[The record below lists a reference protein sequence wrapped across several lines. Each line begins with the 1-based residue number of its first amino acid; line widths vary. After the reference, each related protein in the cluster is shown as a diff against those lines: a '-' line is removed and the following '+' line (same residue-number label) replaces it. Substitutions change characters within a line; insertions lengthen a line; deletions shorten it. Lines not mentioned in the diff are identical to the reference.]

1 MASRVVAPTGSLVRL
16 AAVNTASA
24 SSGLSSSFSSSLSSL
39 GSNCHLSFHLHAR
52 VLSRGVSSSAS
63 ASAASVAA
71 ASRLRHSVQAG
82 GAFGFAACLT
92 NEVRAAAQRS
102 STPTL
107 RSMHHH
113 RRTYCSTQTPPPK
126 TQANASITNHANALK
141 QQALQ
146 KANSL
151 KQQATA
157 VQSNLK
163 NQATAM
169 QSNLKNQATA
179 VQSNLM
185 QKQQEMRTFL
195 QTQTQAITNS
205 PRAVVTSIRTSIQKV
220 TTTARTAINKQL
232 TRLAAIPSS
241 LYAKLKPHLP
251 AFLSKR
257 LDALFAAISRQLSAI
272 AASPATARTKISQI
286 LTSLWQQYR
295 LTVAGTTLVLSA
307 YVLWR
312 SSFAVAKQVVGLS
325 ETFAE
330 FGILAL
336 ASLSTVLVAYV
347 GMRRYYSLDG
357 ETVFRLAMR
366 RLNACDRVR
375 DAIGHP
381 LTASELRAYVI
392 TGGGLKWGKTK
403 SSSAAATTTAAAAAT
418 SVSLVDMVRKYIQ
431 PSSSKPPPTPPPQS
445 TSQTP
450 EKVLTGK
457 NFWSSI
463 LNFFS
468 LPKYRSGRLHM
479 LFPIRSL
486 SHRGVV
492 SLTAKKKNGR
502 YVFKLLAVDLPAK
515 AAATHAS
522 ALASE
527 HAARAAAARRDSILG
542 VGGFG
547 GGVGPALYDDTSLL
561 PSDDRG
567 EEYKRIREC
576 AHGTYAQPY
585 RAARI
590 YVDGD
595 PERYEKDG
603 VLSEL
608 RDPFLKSLDAQE
620 TIEAEDDEEEEQDE
634 IEESEP
640 PPNARVIEAD
650 VPALSEDSPYVTTS
664 AEATSQSVAAA
675 ATLGNLKSQ
684 VIDSKKEMEQEVTAD
699 KTGRAKA
706 AEDLRKAG
714 VKMLLRDDV
723 RLKAK
728 ESGSS
733 TKREDV
739 IDSVDARTSVGEM
752 YFYEHA
758 FEWFA
763 DRMSNLRRR
772 RPVQ

>member
-1 MASRVVAPTGSLVRL
+1 M
-16 AAVNTASA
+16 
-24 SSGLSSSFSSSLSSL
+24 
-39 GSNCHLSFHLHAR
+39 
-52 VLSRGVSSSAS
+52 
-63 ASAASVAA
+63 
-71 ASRLRHSVQAG
+71 
-82 GAFGFAACLT
+82 
-92 NEVRAAAQRS
+92 
-102 STPTL
+102 
-107 RSMHHH
+107 
-113 RRTYCSTQTPPPK
+113 
-126 TQANASITNHANALK
+126 
-141 QQALQ
+141 
-146 KANSL
+146 
-151 KQQATA
+151 
-157 VQSNLK
+157 
-163 NQATAM
+163 
-169 QSNLKNQATA
+169 
-179 VQSNLM
+179 
-185 QKQQEMRTFL
+185 
-195 QTQTQAITNS
+195 
-205 PRAVVTSIRTSIQKV
+205 
-220 TTTARTAINKQL
+220 
-232 TRLAAIPSS
+232 
-241 LYAKLKPHLP
+241 
-251 AFLSKR
+251 
-257 LDALFAAISRQLSAI
+257 
-272 AASPATARTKISQI
+272 
-286 LTSLWQQYR
+286 
-295 LTVAGTTLVLSA
+295 
-307 YVLWR
+307 
-312 SSFAVAKQVVGLS
+312 AKQVVGLS

-336 ASLSTVLVAYV
+336 ASLSAVLVAYV

-403 SSSAAATTTAAAAAT
+403 SSSAAATAAAAAT

-431 PSSSKPPPTPPPQS
+431 PSSSKPPPTPPHQS

-527 HAARAAAARRDSILG
+527 RAARAAAARRDSILG